1 MGEPDYNARVRQLW
15 RALHNVPQVLLVQ
28 PEQLPYDLAYA
39 LALLPLVIVGLVFFR
54 PEAIMLFATS
64 FLSGIVCLL
73 ALLLARLAF
82 SLPAWI
88 GYKATHPL
96 VASILIAVFFSPLTP
111 AWVASVA
118 VILFIAVDTLLWP
131 RLPRMMLHP
140 ALIVFGLLYLMQRQ
154 LHFGFINPFDHRPL
168 ADPLSLWYQ
177 YKIVVDPIKLY
188 VGNVPGPL
196 GLTSAAAV
204 LLGLV
209 YLWYTR
215 KISLGVFGGFLIG
228 LAALALALPGAD
240 AGFQVSSAPALFLA
254 GYVAADRR
262 RVPVSEP
269 WAVAF
274 GVAAGVGTMVGRWYG
289 QGQDAAWQS
298 LLAFSA
304 IATIILQVRAL
315 PIWRGFPPRRQ
326 VPSFRMLPVESRERD
341 RRPVVTTARPVVSS
355 VRPAVSQPAM
365 AVASSTTS
373 YRRSTAVRPVRTFD
387 VRSEDDLVR
396 QMRRAAIR
404 GSSFAVSLSSPL
416 VLIAALVLVNPIGLM
431 LTWSGSLMSRSTKL
445 VVTALSPLWYLA
457 VAGLALLLLTH
468 R

>member
-1 MGEPDYNARVRQLW
+1 L
-15 RALHNVPQVLLVQ
+15 LLVQ
-28 PEQLPYDLAYA
+28 PERLPYDLAYA
-39 LALLPLVIVGLVFFR
+39 LALLPLVIVGLVYFR
-54 PEAIMLFATS
+54 PDAIMLFATS

-82 SLPAWI
+82 TLPPWI

-96 VASILIAVFFSPLTP
+96 VASVLIAVFFSPLTP

-118 VILFIAVDTLLWP
+118 VILFIVVDTLLWP
-131 RLPRMMLHP
+131 RLPRVMLHP
-140 ALIVFGLLYLMQRQ
+140 ALIVFGLLYLVQRQ
-154 LHFGFINPFDHRPL
+154 LHFGFINPFDQRPL

-188 VGNVPGPL
+188 VGNIPGPL
-196 GLTSAAAV
+196 GVTSAFAV

-215 KISLGVFGGFLIG
+215 KVSLGVFGGFVIG
-228 LAALALALPGAD
+228 LAALATALPGAD
-240 AGFQVSSAPALFLA
+240 AGFQLSCGPTLFLA

-269 WAVAF
+269 WAAAF
-274 GVAAGVGTMVGRWYG
+274 GVVAGAGTMVARWYG
-289 QGQDAAWQS
+289 QGEDAAWQS

-304 IATIILQVRAL
+304 IATIILQVRGL

-326 VPSFRMLPVESRERD
+326 VPSFRMLPVESRERERE

-355 VRPAVSQPAM
+355 VRSTVTQPAM

-373 YRRSTAVRPVRTFD
+373 FRRTPVSRPVRSFD
-387 VRSEDDLVR
+387 LRSEDDLVR
-396 QMRRAAIR
+396 QMRTAAIR
-404 GSSFAVSLSSPL
+404 GTSTISPSM
-416 VLIAALVLVNPIGLM
+416 LIATLVLVNPIGLL
-431 LTWSGSLMSRSTKL
+431 LTWSGSLMSRSTKW
-445 VVTALSPLWYLA
+445 VVTGLSLPWYVA
-457 VAGLALLLLTH
+457 VAGLAFVLLTH

>member
-1 MGEPDYNARVRQLW
+1 MRQLW
-15 RALHNVPQVLLVQ
+15 RALHNVPQLLLVQ

-39 LALLPLVIVGLVFFR
+39 LALLPLAIVGLVFFR
-54 PEAIMLFATS
+54 PDAIMLFATS

-96 VASILIAVFFSPLTP
+96 VASVLISVFFSPLTP

-131 RLPRMMLHP
+131 RLPRVMLHP
-140 ALIVFGLLYLMQRQ
+140 ALIVFGLLYLVQRQ
-154 LHFGFINPFDHRPL
+154 LHFGVINPFDRRPL
-168 ADPLSLWYQ
+168 PDPLSLWYQ

-196 GLTSAAAV
+196 GVTSAAVV

-215 KISLGVFGGFLIG
+215 KISLGVFGGFVIG
-228 LAALALALPGAD
+228 LAALAAVLPGAD
-240 AGFQVSSAPALFLA
+240 AGFQLSSGPALFLA

-269 WAVAF
+269 WAAAF
-274 GVAAGVGTMVGRWYG
+274 GVVAGAGTMVGRWYG

-298 LLAFSA
+298 LLVFSA
-304 IATIILQVRAL
+304 IATIVLLIRAI
-315 PIWRGFPPRRQ
+315 PIWRGLPLRRQ
-326 VPSFRMLPVESRERD
+326 VPSFRMLPVESRERE
-341 RRPVVTTARPVVSS
+341 RRPVVTAARPVVSS
-355 VRPAVSQPAM
+355 VRSVVRQPAM
-365 AVASSTTS
+365 AVSSSATS
-373 YRRSTAVRPVRTFD
+373 YRRTTVARPVRSFD
-387 VRSEDDLVR
+387 LRSEDDLVR

-404 GSSFAVSLSSPL
+404 GSSAISLSSPV
-416 VLIAALVLVNPIGLM
+416 VLIAALVLVNPIGLL
-431 LTWSGSLMSRSTKL
+431 LTWSGSLMSRSTKW

-457 VAGLALLLLTH
+457 VAGLAFLLLTH

>member
-1 MGEPDYNARVRQLW
+1 MRQLW
-15 RALHNVPQVLLVQ
+15 RALHNVPQLLLVQ
-28 PEQLPYDLAYA
+28 PEQLNYDLAYA
-39 LALLPLVIVGLVFFR
+39 LALLPLVIVGLAFFR
-54 PEAIMLFATS
+54 PDAIILFATS

-96 VASILIAVFFSPLTP
+96 VASFLIAVFFSPLTP

-118 VILFIAVDTLLWP
+118 VILFIVVDTLLWP
-131 RLPRMMLHP
+131 RLPRVMLHP
-140 ALIVFGLLYLMQRQ
+140 ALIVFGLLYLVQRE
-154 LHFGFINPFDHRPL
+154 LHFGFINPFDRRPL

-188 VGNVPGPL
+188 VGNIPGPL
-196 GLTSAAAV
+196 GVTSAAAV

-228 LAALALALPGAD
+228 LAALATVLPGAD
-240 AGFQVSSAPALFLA
+240 AGFQLSSAPALFLA

-274 GVAAGVGTMVGRWYG
+274 GVVAGAGTMVGRWYG

-304 IATIILQVRAL
+304 IATIILQLRAL

-341 RRPVVTTARPVVSS
+341 RRPVVTAARPIVSS
-355 VRPAVSQPAM
+355 VRSAVSQPAM

-373 YRRSTAVRPVRTFD
+373 YRRTTVARPVRSFD

-404 GSSFAVSLSSPL
+404 GSSAISLSSP
-416 VLIAALVLVNPIGLM
+416 VVIIAALVLVNPIGLL
-431 LTWSGSLMSRSTKL
+431 LTWSGSLMSRSTKW

-457 VAGLALLLLTH
+457 VAGLAFLLLTH

>member
-15 RALHNVPQVLLVQ
+15 RALHNVPQLLLVQ
-28 PEQLPYDLAYA
+28 PEQLSYDLAYA

-118 VILFIAVDTLLWP
+118 VILFIVVDTVLWP
-131 RLPRMMLHP
+131 RLPRVIMHP
-140 ALIVFGLLYLMQRQ
+140 ALIVFGLLYLVQRQ
-154 LHFGFINPFDHRPL
+154 LHFGFINPFDRRPL

-188 VGNVPGPL
+188 VGNIPGPL

-228 LAALALALPGAD
+228 LAVLAAALPGAD
-240 AGFQVSSAPALFLA
+240 AGFQLSSAPALFLA

-274 GVAAGVGTMVGRWYG
+274 GVAAGLGTMVGRWYG

-304 IATIILQVRAL
+304 IATIILQVRTL
-315 PIWRGFPPRRQ
+315 PIWRGLPRRQ
-326 VPSFRMLPVESRERD
+326 VPSFRMLRVESRERD
-341 RRPVVTTARPVVSS
+341 RRPVVTAARPVVSS
-355 VRPAVSQPAM
+355 VRPVVSQPAM
-365 AVASSTTS
+365 AVASSTS
-373 YRRSTAVRPVRTFD
+373 YRRSTPVRPVRTFD

-396 QMRRAAIR
+396 QMRKAAIR
-404 GSSFAVSLSSPL
+404 GSAFAISLSSPL

-431 LTWSGSLMSRSTKL
+431 LTWSGSLMSQRTKW